1 MNGFY
6 PCKLNIYIIIYRE
19 GDIDSSLLIL
29 KFDSSLCHN
38 VALVVVVIIVLSCR
52 GYCAPEYQY
61 HGKMSLK
68 SDIYSLGVIMLE
80 LVTGSKEDP
89 DIANVSLTIQNYT

>member
-19 GDIDSSLLIL
+19 GDIDSSLLLL
-29 KFDSSLCHN
+29 KFDSLLCRN
-38 VALVVVVIIVLSCR
+38 VALVVVVLSCR
-52 GYCAPEYQY
+52 GYCAPEYQH

-80 LVTGSKEDP
+80 LVTGSKEEP
-89 DIANVSLTIQNYT
+89 DITNVSLTIQNYT